1 MFDENPVGT
10 KYIPKSISYV
20 IDKIKLSGLVLYGA
34 GHWGGVAENV
44 FKALSITPQAICDID
59 CLKQGRFF
67 KDGKISESGVPILSL
82 DEAAELYPQA
92 IYMVTVMMPGAGSY
106 ASDEALILLL
116 KKRGLS
122 AIGFDFQRYVFLLE
136 GAFDEI
142 EISAE
147 EVGNK
152 FKAEHLNNIVMLH
165 HMSNSGSTLF
175 GTLLNGHKNILDV
188 PMLGHWVQIEN
199 LCESRLTELSKKE
212 LAVEIADLL
221 RNYLAT
227 EQNVSRFSSTHCNEY
242 GEQEK
247 RILLESRK
255 FIGELYALISE
266 CEHISGVFLMKAI
279 YAAYANSIGKKHKPG
294 EEYWMLYDRHRLT
307 FDGLDKV
314 MLSENFKR
322 VEYMFIIREPVQH
335 LNSLLKRFIID
346 GFPGARLRL
355 TMGSSYGYLAVLSS
369 DMGVPLEL
377 SAKTKNMPIKI
388 VRFEDLKTNL
398 EGTLRAVCGVL
409 DIPFDGCLLETSVNG
424 IPVYFPASWKK
435 EDKAVVSTRDNTALN
450 RRDFSLLM
458 TSYDVFRLNLAFRRF
473 KLAMGY
479 DCDVPDPS
487 DFSAQF
493 LRELYSLPFKF
504 EETIDMAGKEALERE
519 RLLPGEQVG
528 CHDNIAELFIE
539 NITREDKP
547 EFFSDIIR
555 PQGAR
560 DNE

>member
-1 MFDENPVGT
+1 MFDENSVGT
-10 KYIPKSISYV
+10 KYIPKSISDV

-34 GHWGGVAENV
+34 GHWGGVAESV
-44 FKALSITPQAICDID
+44 FKALAITPRAICDID

-67 KDGKISESGVPILSL
+67 KDGKVSESGVPILSL
-82 DEAAELYPQA
+82 DEATELYPQA

-106 ASDEALILLL
+106 ASDDALILLL

-142 EISAE
+142 EIPPE
-147 EVGNK
+147 EEGNK
-152 FKAEHLNNIVMLH
+152 FKAEHLNNIVIFH
-165 HMSNSGSTLF
+165 HMSNSGSMLF

-188 PMLGHWVQIEN
+188 PMLGHWVQIEG
-199 LCESRLTELSKKE
+199 LCDHRLTALSKKE
-212 LAVEIADLL
+212 LVVEIADLL

-227 EQNVSRFSSTHCNEY
+227 EQNVSRLRSSHCNEY
-242 GEQEK
+242 GEQEE
-247 RILLESRK
+247 RILVDPRK

-279 YAAYANSIGKKHKPG
+279 YAAYANSIGKKHESG
-294 EEYWMLYDRHRLT
+294 EEYWMLYDRHRVN
-307 FDGLDKV
+307 FAGLDRAI
-314 MLSENFKR
+314 LSENFKK
-322 VEYMFIIREPVQH
+322 VEYLFIIREPVQH
-335 LNSLLKRFIID
+335 LNSLLKRFIVD
-346 GFPGARLRL
+346 SFPGARLRL
-355 TMGSSYGYLAVLSS
+355 TMGSSFGYLTVLRS

-377 SAKTKNMPIKI
+377 SAETKDMPVKI

-398 EGTLRAVCGVL
+398 EGTLRAVCAAL
-409 DIPFDGCLLETSVNG
+409 DILFDECLLETSVNG
-424 IPVYFPASWKK
+424 IPVYCPASWKK
-435 EDKAVVSTRDNTALN
+435 GDKTVVSARDTTALN
-450 RRDFSLLM
+450 RRDFSLFM
-458 TSYDVFRLNLAFRRF
+458 TSYDIFRLNLAFRRF

-487 DFSAQF
+487 DFSTQF

-528 CHDNIAELFIE
+528 CHDNIVELFIE

-547 EFFSDIIR
+547 EFFSEILK
-555 PQGAR
+555 PLEAEQY
-560 DNE
+560 E